1 MLHRVTSGFHDISVR
16 QLTGFISFKD
26 KTEKNCQDKT
36 ILFLSPVTTE
46 HDSVFITVW
55 SAQFALAAKP
65 KIPNPNEEY
74 IKYHRLAE
82 WAKFNCGGISF

>member
-1 MLHRVTSGFHDISVR
+1 MRIISKSFEVSARKVTQRLESGIQQKIR
-16 QLTGFISFKD
+16 IR
-26 KTEKNCQDKT
+26 N
-36 ILFLSPVTTE
+36 PTTE